1 MQILRDACRAPSGDN
16 TQPWR
21 FVVRENTIRLINVPA
36 KDTSLFNWQQMTN
49 HVALG
54 ACLENLRVSAERFGF
69 RTEISFFPDPKNP
82 LVVAEMLCI
91 ADSTVSNDLAIYIEQ
106 RACNRK
112 PYLAKPIE
120 PEKLEE
126 LKRSTEDTD
135 IHSVFIT
142 EKANVKDV
150 ARLVSVGERL
160 ALENREIHDF
170 LFSHITWTKEEDALK
185 HGFLVDT
192 FELSPPQKA
201 VFKLFS
207 NWNILKYF
215 LPFGISKLIA
225 KDVERTHA
233 TSAAFGAI
241 TIGSKNQEAYL
252 RAGMALERLW
262 LTATKLNLA
271 IQPTTTVHFIGT
283 RIRAGDVGSFSPTHQ
298 KLIIKSYNSLEK
310 KFALTSSEKFAFV
323 FRIGYA
329 DMPSGMTSRFEP
341 EVSFDE

>member
-1 MQILRDACRAPSGDN
+1 M
-16 TQPWR
+16 
-21 FVVRENTIRLINVPA
+21 PA

-54 ACLENLRVSAERFGF
+54 ACLENLRVSAEGLGF
-69 RTEISFFPDPKNP
+69 RTEILLFPDAKDP
-82 LVVAEMLCI
+82 LVVAEVLCVP
-91 ADSTVSNDLAIYIEQ
+91 DSTVSNELAAYIGQ

-112 PYLAKPIE
+112 PYFAQAIESQNLA
-120 PEKLEE
+120 E
-126 LKRSTEDTD
+126 LARSAEDAD
-135 IHSVFIT
+135 IHSIFIT
-142 EKANVKDV
+142 DKNDVKDI

-170 LFSHITWTKEEDALK
+170 LFSHITWTKEEDAEK

-201 VFKLFS
+201 AFKLFS

-215 LPFGISKLIA
+215 LPLGISKLIA
-225 KDVERTHA
+225 KDMERIHT

-241 TIGSKNQEAYL
+241 VMDTENSEGYL

-262 LTATKLNLA
+262 LTATKLRLA
-271 IQPTTTVHFIGT
+271 LQPTTTVHFIGT
-283 RIRAGDVGSFSPTHQ
+283 RIRAGNTESLSPTHQ
-298 KLIIKSYNSLEK
+298 KLLIEGYNSLAK
-310 KFALTSSEKFAFV
+310 KFALTASEKFAFV

-329 DMPSGMTSRFEP
+329 NAPSGMTTRFEP
-341 EVSFDE
+341 EVFFDE